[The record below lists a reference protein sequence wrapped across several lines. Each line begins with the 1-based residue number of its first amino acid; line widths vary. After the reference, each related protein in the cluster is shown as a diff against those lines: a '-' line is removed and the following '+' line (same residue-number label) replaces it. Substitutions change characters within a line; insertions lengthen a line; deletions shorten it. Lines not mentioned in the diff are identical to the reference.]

1 MNTSEFKL
9 TIDQDLD
16 MHVYAWLPDKDI
28 TLKGIVQIA
37 HGMAEHAKRYE
48 DFANFLTKNGYA
60 VYANDHRGHGKTAGS
75 VENLGFFCEE
85 DGWQKVVDDLK
96 LLSHHVKEKHPTIP
110 LFVLGHSM
118 GSFLTRQY
126 LMDPKI
132 KIQGA
137 LLSGTANH
145 PGVIGKAGL
154 LLTKLLLLFNNPKS
168 PSPLMD
174 TLSFKAY
181 NNSFKPNR
189 SAFDWLSKD
198 SSKVDE
204 YIADPY
210 CGTIFSIQFYNDL
223 LKGLLY
229 ISDVNN
235 IKKTNQNV
243 PILVFSGTN
252 DPVGENSKGVQAFYS
267 KLKTAGIKDI
277 TLKLF
282 EDGRHEMLN
291 ETNRKE
297 VYAYILGWL
306 NEREEIITE
315 KHRNS

>member
-1 MNTSEFKL
+1 MITSEFKL
-9 TIDQDLD
+9 TVEQNLD
-16 MHVYAWLPDKDI
+16 MQVYSWLPEKDVS
-28 TLKGIVQIA
+28 LKGIVQIA

-48 DFANFLTKNGYA
+48 EFASYLTKNGYA

-75 VENLGFFCEE
+75 VENLGFFSKEN
-85 DGWQKVVDDLK
+85 GWKKVVNDLK
-96 LLSHHVKEKHPTIP
+96 LLNQHIKKKHNTIP

-132 KIQGA
+132 KLHGA

-145 PGVIGKAGL
+145 PGVLGKVGL
-154 LLTKLLLLFNNPKS
+154 FLTKLLLLFNNPKS
-168 PSPLMD
+168 PSSLMD
-174 TLSFKAY
+174 SLSFKAY
-181 NNSFKPNR
+181 NKAFKPNR
-189 SAFDWLSKD
+189 TSFDWLSKD
-198 SSKVDE
+198 EKKVDE
-204 YIADPY
+204 YVSDSY
-210 CGTIFSIQFYNDL
+210 CGTIFSVQFYNDL

-229 ISDVNN
+229 ISDIKN
-235 IKKTNQNV
+235 IKKTNQNI
-243 PILVFSGTN
+243 PILVFSGAN
-252 DPVGENSKGVQAFYS
+252 DPVGENGKGVQKFYT

-297 VYAYILGWL
+297 VYAYILQWL
-306 NEREEIITE
+306 NKR
-315 KHRNS
+315 K